1 MVEGGWKMTDQNDSR
16 RCLLRV
22 EGHILK
28 PHFKDVLH
36 VVYLGFKRIKPTW
49 LIKNKDEVF
58 Y

>member
-1 MVEGGWKMTDQNDSR
+1 MILGDVS
-16 RCLLRV
+16 CV

-36 VVYLGFKRIKPTW
+36 VVYLGFKCIKPTW